1 MKITPKSFGKLSK
14 DYVMTKMNQMLIQ
27 LTLRLGIHTLISCT
41 NLTSLVLE
49 YPVHE
54 VQNIETDAISSILN
68 RTILVDEMRRAIKKL
83 KNGKSAGEDNVM
95 NEVLKTAQPYLELP
109 ITKLMNLI
117 LESEKYPSSLCRNIL
132 VTLYKLGGGNN
143 DPDNYRGISIGSCL
157 AKLYST
163 ILYHR
168 ILEVNDNV
176 GLINNKQIGFL
187 KGFRTA
193 DHLLV
198 IDTIINEVVHKQ
210 KKKLFVAFIDLKKA
224 YDKINR
230 DALIFKLKSKGF
242 SGKFLMSIVALVNN
256 VLQIPK
262 INGKLLPPIVTST
275 GLKQGDNLS
284 PILFDIF
291 FDDVE
296 LIFDS
301 KCEPVVLSDEL
312 SLNHL
317 LYADDM
323 AILSLSSE
331 GLQHSLDNLT

>member
-1 MKITPKSFGKLSK
+1 MKLKEKLKSLGENNPKKFWEIIKGLCNDQNEPNVNPIDFETWDTYFNKLYQP
-14 DYVMTKMNQMLIQ
+14 DF
-27 LTLRLGIHTLISCT
+27 
-41 NLTSLVLE
+41 TSRAKLE

-68 RTILVDEMRRAIKKL
+68 RTISVDETRRAIKKL

-117 LESEKYPSSLCRNIL
+117 LESEKYPSSWCRNIL
-132 VTLYKLGGGNN
+132 VTLYKGGGND

-163 ILYHR
+163 ILYHK

-187 KGFRTA
+187 KGFRTS

-210 KKKLFVAFIDLKKA
+210 KKKLFVAFIGLKKA
-224 YDKINR
+224 YDKKINR
-230 DALIFKLKSKGF
+230 DALIFKGSFSRKGDIFGWKKISDFKLLTLELLKLHHQSLKL
-242 SGKFLMSIVALVNN
+242 KFLKYAA
-256 VLQIPK
+256 QITTDLKPVSAQNLCPK
-262 INGKLLPPIVTST
+262 INVT
-275 GLKQGDNLS
+275 
-284 PILFDIF
+284 F
-291 FDDVE
+291 VM
-296 LIFDS
+296 
-301 KCEPVVLSDEL
+301 VV
-312 SLNHL
+312 
-317 LYADDM
+317 
-323 AILSLSSE
+323 
-331 GLQHSLDNLT
+331 

>member
-1 MKITPKSFGKLSK
+1 
-14 DYVMTKMNQMLIQ
+14 
-27 LTLRLGIHTLISCT
+27 
-41 NLTSLVLE
+41 
-49 YPVHE
+49 
-54 VQNIETDAISSILN
+54 
-68 RTILVDEMRRAIKKL
+68 
-83 KNGKSAGEDNVM
+83 
-95 NEVLKTAQPYLELP
+95 
-109 ITKLMNLI
+109 MNLI
-117 LESEKYPSSLCRNIL
+117 LESEKYPSSWCRNIL
-132 VTLYKLGGGNN
+132 VTLYKGGGNN

-157 AKLYST
+157 AKLFST

-242 SGKFLMSIVALVNN
+242 SGKFLMSIVVLVNN

-262 INGKLLPPIVTST
+262 INGKLLPPIVTSN

-323 AILSLSSE
+323 AISSLSSE
-331 GLQHSLDNLT
+331 GLQHSLDNLHEYCKVWYLNVSIKKTNKSYCF

>member
-1 MKITPKSFGKLSK
+1 M
-14 DYVMTKMNQMLIQ
+14 
-27 LTLRLGIHTLISCT
+27 
-41 NLTSLVLE
+41 
-49 YPVHE
+49 
-54 VQNIETDAISSILN
+54 
-68 RTILVDEMRRAIKKL
+68 
-83 KNGKSAGEDNVM
+83 
-95 NEVLKTAQPYLELP
+95 
-109 ITKLMNLI
+109 
-117 LESEKYPSSLCRNIL
+117 
-132 VTLYKLGGGNN
+132 
-143 DPDNYRGISIGSCL
+143 
-157 AKLYST
+157 
-163 ILYHR
+163 
-168 ILEVNDNV
+168 
-176 GLINNKQIGFL
+176 

-210 KKKLFVAFIDLKKA
+210 KQKLLVAFIDLKKA

-242 SGKFLMSIVALVNN
+242 SRKFLMSIVASVNN
-256 VLQIPK
+256 VFQIPK

-291 FDDVE
+291 LDDVE
-296 LIFDS
+296 LILYS

-317 LYADDM
+317 LDADDM

-331 GLQHSLDNLT
+331 GLQHSLANLHEYCKVWYLDVSLKKQKLLYLIALGEYLNNFSLSMMASLLKWPRNSNTWEQLCRHLEAPFLQKRS

>member
-1 MKITPKSFGKLSK
+1 
-14 DYVMTKMNQMLIQ
+14 MN
-27 LTLRLGIHTLISCT
+27 
-41 NLTSLVLE
+41 
-49 YPVHE
+49 
-54 VQNIETDAISSILN
+54 
-68 RTILVDEMRRAIKKL
+68 K
-83 KNGKSAGEDNVM
+83 
-95 NEVLKTAQPYLELP
+95 VLKTAQHYLLLP

-117 LESEKYPSSLCRNIL
+117 IESEKYPSSWCRNIL
-132 VTLYKLGGGNN
+132 VTSYKGGGND

-163 ILYHR
+163 IFYHR

-198 IDTIINEVVHKQ
+198 IDTIINEVVHKK

-230 DALIFKLKSKGF
+230 DALIFKLKRKGF

-301 KCEPVVLSDEL
+301 KCEPVVSSDEL

-331 GLQHSLDNLT
+331 GRQHSLDNLHEYHKVWYLDVSIKKPKVIVLIALEEYLNNFSLYMMASLLKWSRNSNTWEQLCHHLEASFLQKRS